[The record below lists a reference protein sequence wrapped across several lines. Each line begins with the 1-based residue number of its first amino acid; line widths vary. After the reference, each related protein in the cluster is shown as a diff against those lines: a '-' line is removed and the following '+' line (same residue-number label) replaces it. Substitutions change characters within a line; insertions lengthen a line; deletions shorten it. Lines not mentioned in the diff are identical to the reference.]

1 MTVLPFVAVSVL
13 LAVALRIVWV
23 KLRDARRAD
32 FIRSHAF
39 PKGLIQ
45 KLQLRRPEL
54 AAKDGQLAARA
65 LRQFFLAYLKSGRQ
79 FVAMPSQV
87 ADDLWHEFILYTRH
101 YDAFCKQAFGAF
113 LHHTPAVALAQ
124 DKHDNA
130 GLRRVW
136 WHCCK
141 EENINPAKPT
151 RLGCCSRSMPSS
163 AFRTASTTCP
173 TAARCARRKGAT
185 NRATAAA
192 TVQCIAAATSA
203 APRSTAAPTASGTGT
218 AATVAPMGAMVMAG
232 ATAAA
237 AAAAIDGA
245 PGPRPADG

>member
-1 MTVLPFVAVSVL
+1 MTLVPFVAVTVI

-45 KLQLRRPEL
+45 KLQQRRPEL
-54 AAKDGQLAARA
+54 AAKDGQLGARA
-65 LRQFFLAYLKSGRQ
+65 LRQFFLAYLKSGRR

-101 YDAFCKQAFGAF
+101 YDAFCKQAFGGF
-113 LHHTPAVALAQ
+113 LHHTPAVVLAH
-124 DKHDNA
+124 DKRDNA

-151 RLGCCSRSMPSS
+151 RLPLLFALDAKLGVADGFHYTPDCSALRSAQAERGLGATHCGGDFSS
-163 AFRTASTTCP
+163 ASFDGGTD
-173 TAARCARRKGAT
+173 GFGDG
-185 NRATAAA
+185 
-192 TVQCIAAATSA
+192 QGGD
-203 APRSTAAPTASGTGT
+203 SGG
-218 AATVAPMGAMVMAG
+218 GGGGDAG
-232 ATAAA
+232 G
-237 AAAAIDGA
+237 DG
-245 PGPRPADG
+245 GGGGCGGD